1 MAPIGYRLRTQEQAV
16 DTDATQFKLATRV
29 VDEHLVG
36 LGGSE
41 VKVLIAL
48 ARLANNPTRTCCVT
62 HPTLARMTGM
72 SRWTVMKAVD
82 YLEERGLLTRE
93 RRQSGF
99 GREANRYTL
108 LEQADASVAL

>member
-1 MAPIGYRLRTQEQAV
+1 M
-16 DTDATQFKLATRV
+16 DTEATQFKLATRV

-41 VKVLIAL
+41 VKVLLAL
-48 ARLANNPTRTCCVT
+48 ARLADNPTRTCCVT
-62 HPTLARMTGM
+62 HPTLARITGV
-72 SRWTVMKAVD
+72 SRWSTMKAVD
-82 YLEERGLLTRE
+82 RLEERGLLARE

-108 LEQADASVAL
+108 LEQAGASVAL